1 MQVNLDSLGH
11 VLRPHARHGG
21 MPRWPALA
29 ALLIIGAIY
38 LVLSDRYRI
47 GPPWLVLAVGVAL
60 LIPRLI
66 SLGRGHRRA
75 ARALALV
82 SVAMLTLAVAPSAVL
97 LLVQLPT
104 GRIPALDLLLD
115 ATLIWWAN
123 IVAFALWYWEI
134 DAGGPAQRHPG
145 RHCSADFLFPQQQH
159 DDHGV
164 VEGWSPT
171 FLDYFFL
178 AFNTST
184 AFSPTDTLVLS
195 RPTKLLMMTQS
206 FLSLVIIAGLVAR
219 AINTLGPQ
227 SP

>member
-1 MQVNLDSLGH
+1 MKVNLDALGH
-11 VLRPHARHGG
+11 ALQPHVRHGG

-47 GPPWLVLAVGVAL
+47 GPPWLVLAVGVVL

-66 SLGRGHRRA
+66 SFVRGHRRV

-82 SVAMLTLAVAPSAVL
+82 SVAMLTLAVASSAVL

-104 GRIPALDLLLD
+104 GRIQALDLLLD

-134 DAGGPAQRHPG
+134 DAGGPARRHPG
-145 RHCSADFLFPQQQH
+145 RHCSADFLFPQQQA
-159 DDHGV
+159 DNGL
-164 VEGWSPT
+164 VEGWSPS
-171 FLDYFFL
+171 FLDYLFL

-195 RPTKLLMMTQS
+195 RPAKLLMMTQS

-219 AINTLGPQ
+219 AVNTLGPQ

>member
-1 MQVNLDSLGH
+1 MKVNLDPLGH
-11 VLRPHARHGG
+11 ALHPHTRHGG
-21 MPRWPALA
+21 VPRWPALA
-29 ALLIIGAIY
+29 VLLIIGVIY
-38 LVLSDRYRI
+38 LALPDRYRI
-47 GPPWLVLAVGVAL
+47 GPPWLVLTVGVVL

-66 SLGRGHRRA
+66 ALAHGHRRA
-75 ARALALV
+75 TRALALV
-82 SVAMLTLAVAPSAVL
+82 SVTMLTLAVASSALL

-104 GRIPALDLLLD
+104 GRIQPLDLLLD

-134 DAGGPAQRHPG
+134 DAGGPVQRHPG

-159 DDHGV
+159 DDDGL

-171 FLDYFFL
+171 FVDYLFL

-195 RPTKLLMMTQS
+195 RPAKLLMMTQS